1 MGKIFYW
8 WSLSSDY
15 TLGPLV
21 TLLSLQEKIVIAMN
35 FMAACDQS
43 HQAARKK
50 DVTLCPC
57 LPGSPDSPLTPL

>member
-21 TLLSLQEKIVIAMN
+21 TLLSLQEKIIISNETVHSWLLRAQN
-35 FMAACDQS
+35 EFYG
-43 HQAARKK
+43 
-50 DVTLCPC
+50 C
-57 LPGSPDSPLTPL
+57 L